1 MIDQQQQRFVV
12 FFFCKKFFFSHFQND
27 KTVKLISQ
35 EEMETIR
42 KAANQSQPV
51 TGKKLSVNDDDD
63 DDDEDTNKI
72 SKSQADKGKYF

>member
-1 MIDQQQQRFVV
+1 MLFFSFV
-12 FFFCKKFFFSHFQND
+12 KKFFFSYFQND

-63 DDDEDTNKI
+63 DDEDTNKI

>member
-1 MIDQQQQRFVV
+1 
-12 FFFCKKFFFSHFQND
+12 
-27 KTVKLISQ
+27 
-35 EEMETIR
+35 METIR

-63 DDDEDTNKI
+63 DDEDTNKI